1 MPTVTKIAIP
11 ETSPEAQLINTLFD
25 QIKQQQQLRSDAAL
39 ARYLGVNDMAIR
51 RWRRG
56 EISPSLRIIG
66 PLLVDY
72 AHVIKPVKIAS

>member
-1 MPTVTKIAIP
+1 VEPTITD
-11 ETSPEAQLINTLFD
+11 LINKAFD
-25 QIKQQQQLRSDAAL
+25 RIKSQNQLRSEAAL
-39 ARYLGVNDMAIR
+39 ARHIGVNDMAIR

-72 AHVIKPVKIAS
+72 ACDSNAIKIAS